1 VGAPW
6 PGACDADGYCSVSA
20 QYGGE
25 LGRWLY
31 GGKDTIGNDQ
41 LANYNG
47 KLGDGHPDSPEHF
60 VYDAGAFKT
69 CEAVVTPGAAG
80 QRERSIVSFPHSAH
94 VRTLH
99 ARELSSPA
107 GKTSL
112 ASVVSPLMCESAAST
127 DPAATL
133 LGGMKNTAASDDR
146 ICATEAD
153 VLGLEPVVSRCV
165 GGDVAA
171 TSTCLN
177 SLVFAACASVE
188 RRREEYRS
196 VQAVIP
202 ALGGDSLVGEEIPA
216 LGATQMAGGQC
227 YNDGVVDWLRSTN
240 PTDPSRG
247 LTLGS
252 VACDRVC
259 RAGGA
264 LKSGQQV
271 STVGEPET
279 RKLGR
284 MEVEIKCDG
293 VQRCVAGAPKWYAP
307 GREADARRSER
318 EAAKRAKLSSP
329 EKVGVTEYN

>member
-1 VGAPW
+1 
-6 PGACDADGYCSVSA
+6 
-20 QYGGE
+20 
-25 LGRWLY
+25 
-31 GGKDTIGNDQ
+31 
-41 LANYNG
+41 
-47 KLGDGHPDSPEHF
+47 
-60 VYDAGAFKT
+60 
-69 CEAVVTPGAAG
+69 
-80 QRERSIVSFPHSAH
+80 
-94 VRTLH
+94 
-99 ARELSSPA
+99 
-107 GKTSL
+107 
-112 ASVVSPLMCESAAST
+112 
-127 DPAATL
+127 
-133 LGGMKNTAASDDR
+133 
-146 ICATEAD
+146 

-188 RRREEYRS
+188 RRREEYQS

-259 RAGGA
+259 RAGA
-264 LKSGQQV
+264 VKSGHQV
-271 STVGEPET
+271 STVETVEPET

-284 MEVEIKCDG
+284 MEVEIKCEG

-318 EAAKRAKLSSP
+318 EAAKRAKFSSP
-329 EKVGVTEYN
+329 EKVGVTEPITDKP

>member
-1 VGAPW
+1 M
-6 PGACDADGYCSVSA
+6 
-20 QYGGE
+20 
-25 LGRWLY
+25 
-31 GGKDTIGNDQ
+31 
-41 LANYNG
+41 
-47 KLGDGHPDSPEHF
+47 
-60 VYDAGAFKT
+60 
-69 CEAVVTPGAAG
+69 
-80 QRERSIVSFPHSAH
+80 
-94 VRTLH
+94 
-99 ARELSSPA
+99 
-107 GKTSL
+107 

-133 LGGMKNTAASDDR
+133 LGGMKKNNVASSVGAASDDR

-202 ALGGDSLVGEEIPA
+202 ALGGDSLGEENPA

-264 LKSGQQV
+264 LESGHKV

-318 EAAKRAKLSSP
+318 EAAKRAKFASP
-329 EKVGVTEYN
+329 ETD

>member
-1 VGAPW
+1 
-6 PGACDADGYCSVSA
+6 
-20 QYGGE
+20 
-25 LGRWLY
+25 
-31 GGKDTIGNDQ
+31 
-41 LANYNG
+41 
-47 KLGDGHPDSPEHF
+47 
-60 VYDAGAFKT
+60 
-69 CEAVVTPGAAG
+69 
-80 QRERSIVSFPHSAH
+80 
-94 VRTLH
+94 
-99 ARELSSPA
+99 
-107 GKTSL
+107 
-112 ASVVSPLMCESAAST
+112 
-127 DPAATL
+127 
-133 LGGMKNTAASDDR
+133 
-146 ICATEAD
+146 
-153 VLGLEPVVSRCV
+153 VSRCV

-188 RRREEYRS
+188 RRREEYQS

-202 ALGGDSLVGEEIPA
+202 ALGGDSLVGEENPA

-318 EAAKRAKLSSP
+318 EAAKRAKFASP
-329 EKVGVTEYN
+329 ETD

>member
-1 VGAPW
+1 M
-6 PGACDADGYCSVSA
+6 
-20 QYGGE
+20 
-25 LGRWLY
+25 
-31 GGKDTIGNDQ
+31 
-41 LANYNG
+41 
-47 KLGDGHPDSPEHF
+47 
-60 VYDAGAFKT
+60 
-69 CEAVVTPGAAG
+69 
-80 QRERSIVSFPHSAH
+80 
-94 VRTLH
+94 
-99 ARELSSPA
+99 
-107 GKTSL
+107 

-202 ALGGDSLVGEEIPA
+202 ALGGDSPGEEIPA
-216 LGATQMAGGQC
+216 LGAVQMTGGQC
-227 YNDGVVDWLRSTN
+227 YNDGAVDWLRSTN

-259 RAGGA
+259 RAGGSSH
-264 LKSGQQV
+264 KV
-271 STVGEPET
+271 STVGETGYEPET

-284 MEVEIKCDG
+284 MEVEIKCEG

-318 EAAKRAKLSSP
+318 EAAKQAKVASP
-329 EKVGVTEYN
+329 EKVGVTETN